1 MPTRL
6 FHPKHGYHHSY
17 SDDITEAMRKTGW
30 TDAPEYVEKQ
40 TEQQPEDQAV
50 NPALRKRKK

>member
-30 TDAPEYVEKQ
+30 TDAPENVEKQ
-40 TEQQPEDQAV
+40 KQPEQQTEKPIR
-50 NPALRKRKK
+50 NRKK